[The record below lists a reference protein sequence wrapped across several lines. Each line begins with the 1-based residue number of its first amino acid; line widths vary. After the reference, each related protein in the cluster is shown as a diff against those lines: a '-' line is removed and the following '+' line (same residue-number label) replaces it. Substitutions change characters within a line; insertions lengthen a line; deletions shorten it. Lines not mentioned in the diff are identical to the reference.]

1 MRMDFEEEDEPEDEY
16 AYDEPDQVR
25 FVEDMT
31 AAGLRTRHYR
41 GRWYWEGPA
50 VVVVDLQDAFG
61 ATKVRCQWDNL
72 ARDWIVYR
80 RPTGQHS
87 GSGTRTRASGPVA
100 LDFGGRLE

>member
-1 MRMDFEEEDEPEDEY
+1 MRMDFEEEDEPKDEY
-16 AYDEPDQVR
+16 VYDEPDHVR

-50 VVVVDLQDAFG
+50 VVVEDLQDALG

-72 ARDWIVYR
+72 ARDWIVYPKAYGTAR
-80 RPTGQHS
+80 RIGDEDESEEPT
-87 GSGTRTRASGPVA
+87 
-100 LDFGGRLE
+100 